1 MIIARQRQTMVFRVK
16 MAENSDKDY
25 DADPK
30 EESEE
35 ENTREELIISHYENH
50 YMLIYM
56 ISPLWNLVHS
66 CF

>member
-35 ENTREELIISHYENH
+35 ENTREELMKGQQWQN
-50 YMLIYM
+50 
-56 ISPLWNLVHS
+56 
-66 CF
+66 C